1 MIHKGM
7 MKFRLNERR
16 IRIHNKNGPILS
28 KKNYGL
34 IEKAIE
40 VVHLRIRKNED
51 YVWLL
56 GGFL

>member
-16 IRIHNKNGPILS
+16 IMIHNKNGPILL
-28 KKNYGL
+28 KKNCGL

-40 VVHLRIRKNED
+40 VVHP
-51 YVWLL
+51 
-56 GGFL
+56 